1 MKKYP
6 SSSQLNLKKV
16 RNTIYIYV
24 YFLLLVFNHYI
35 KFQKTVKRILIKS
48 KINIFITKFSLYDIS
63 VFEKHG
69 KIDYK

>member
-6 SSSQLNLKKV
+6 SVISIKFEESKKH
-16 RNTIYIYV
+16 YIYV